1 MESKNSQIWP
11 KRLPRSIRP
20 PQTSLVYNLEVS
32 ARRHPD
38 KTAMVFFGH
47 ETTYA
52 ELWEK
57 VQRLAGWLH
66 CHGVGKGDRVIL
78 LMQNCPQWVIAYHAI
93 LLANAVVVPVN
104 PMNRADELGHYITD
118 ADAKVAIVA
127 ADLAG
132 ELGQASAALDQDQ
145 QLQLLLTAQYRD
157 MMPEASVGPGGDAGS
172 WREWLG
178 SRHPAPV
185 LPNGRAKDW
194 SEAVAFEGARVT
206 HTVAP
211 DDIAILSY
219 TSGTTG
225 APKGCIHPHA
235 TLMHNIV
242 ASGLWTQ
249 GSAENSALLVI
260 PMFHITGMLSMLLY
274 VYSGATIVL
283 MPRWNRDVAGALIAQ
298 WRIAQWVNIPT
309 MITDLL
315 ASPHFSNYDLSSLAH
330 IGGGGAPMPEAVAKR
345 LLEEYGLQY
354 IEGYG
359 LTETAGPTHFNPL
372 THPKLQCLGI
382 PFIGVTARVVDP
394 ATFAELPTGEVG
406 EIVVSGP
413 GLFHGYWKNAEAT
426 DAVFVELDGYRFF
439 RTGDMGY
446 VDLDGY
452 FFLTDRLKRM
462 INASGYKVWPSEV
475 ETLMLKH
482 PSISEAC
489 IVGTKDAYRGESVK
503 AIVVLRAAAR
513 EHTNAQE
520 IIDWCYQHMAAYKVP
535 REVEFIDSLPKSAS
549 GKVMWRQLQES
560 QLH

>member
-1 MESKNSQIWP
+1 
-11 KRLPRSIRP
+11 
-20 PQTSLVYNLEVS
+20 
-32 ARRHPD
+32 
-38 KTAMVFFGH
+38 MVFFGN

-52 ELWEK
+52 EFWDQ
-57 VQRLAGWLH
+57 VQRLANWLH
-66 CHGVGKGDRVIL
+66 SRGVGAGDRVIL
-78 LMQNCPQWVIAYHAI
+78 LMQNCPQWVIAYHAV

-104 PMNRADELGHYITD
+104 PMNRAEELGHYIAD
-118 ADAKVAIVA
+118 AAAKVAIAA

-132 ELGQASAALDQDQ
+132 ELGNASAALVQHQ
-145 QLQLLLTAQYRD
+145 QLQLLLTVHYRD
-157 MMPEASVGPGGDAGS
+157 MMPDACFAPRGGLGS
-172 WREWLG
+172 WREWLEA
-178 SRHPAPV
+178 RHPAPV
-185 LPNGRAKDW
+185 LPNGHVAQW
-194 SEAVAFEGARVT
+194 SEAVAFEGERVK

-211 DDIAILSY
+211 DDIAILPY

-242 ASGLWTQ
+242 ASSLWTQ
-249 GSAENSALLVI
+249 STAENSALLVI
-260 PMFHITGMLSMLLY
+260 PMFHITGMISMLLY

-283 MPRWNRDVAGALIAQ
+283 MPRWNRDVAGALISQ

-309 MITDLL
+309 MISDLL
-315 ASPHFSNYDLSSLAH
+315 ESPHFSEYDLSSLTH
-330 IGGGGAPMPEAVAKR
+330 LGGGGAPMPEAVAQR
-345 LLEEYGLQY
+345 LLDEYGLPY

-372 THPKLQCLGI
+372 NHPKLQCLGV

-394 ATFAELPTGEVG
+394 ATMAELPVGEVG
-406 EIVVSGP
+406 EIVVAGP
-413 GLFHGYWKNAEAT
+413 GVFRGYWKNHEAT
-426 DAVFVELDGYRFF
+426 DAVFVEMDGFRFF

-446 VDLDGY
+446 VDSDGY

-489 IVGTKDAYRGESVK
+489 IVGTRDTYRGESVK
-503 AIVVLRAAAR
+503 AIVVLREAAR
-513 EHTNAQE
+513 GGTSAQD
-520 IIDWCYQHMAAYKVP
+520 IIDWCYRHMAAYKVP
-535 REVEFIDSLPKSAS
+535 REVEFSDALPKSAS

-560 QLH
+560 QFQ